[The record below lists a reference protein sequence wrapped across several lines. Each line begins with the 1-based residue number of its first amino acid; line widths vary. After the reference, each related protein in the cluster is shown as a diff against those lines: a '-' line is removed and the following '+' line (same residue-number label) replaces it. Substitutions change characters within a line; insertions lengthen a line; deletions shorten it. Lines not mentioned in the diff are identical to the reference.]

1 MRDERIERAAL
12 SLFTEAL
19 EHEGAALDHFIN
31 TATAGDPPLRDRLK
45 ALLAADRAQTELEG
59 DIETADLVLP
69 PSRLG
74 AWRLDRLIG
83 AGGMG
88 SVYRGLREDGLF
100 EQTVAIKVI
109 RTTRHGFDFAPLI
122 DAERRL
128 LARMD
133 HEGIARIL
141 DGGQTET
148 GLAWFAME
156 FVEGVPIDSF
166 APTTGSEGRIALVRQ
181 VATALA
187 HAHRAGIVHCDI
199 KPDNILVTDVGR
211 TKLIDF
217 GIARVEALAPAT
229 TLDGA
234 TRDYAS
240 PQRLAREPATAADDV
255 YSLAVTLFEMLTGRL
270 PWADPSRADPAAVPA
285 ALPALGLR
293 NQGDLEAI
301 IARALSVDPLK
312 RYRDAA
318 AFEAELMRWQA
329 AFPVEAV
336 ERRWPYL
343 TRRLVQR
350 RPVAV
355 AAGALAAVGI
365 TASLI
370 VISMLY
376 VSAESARGA
385 ADKRFADL
393 RQLAGFML
401 FDLNTTLE
409 QVPGATPARA
419 AMANQAQAYLDGL
432 AATSQD
438 NPALQ
443 REAAIGLTRLAEVQ
457 GVPSRPNL
465 GEGGAAEANLTRAI
479 ATFTTLIDADA
490 TDLSLFEGR
499 ARARYHL
506 AVLKGSREQD
516 GAAQLDLAEE
526 AETDLEEAGGA
537 DTGARA
543 SLLLGIRLTQAD
555 ALTTLGRA
563 DEALRLRESEDA
575 RISVLPESIKAG
587 MLYPFDA
594 GRAAAYL
601 ADSYFEARRLPEAQA
616 AYGRAITAFE
626 QGLEGDPL
634 NRQALSGLH
643 YAHYG
648 LSATKA
654 DAGDPEGGLQDAQA
668 SLEIGNRLVGWD
680 PTDRLAQRLVHV
692 SRGQVALMLRAVGR
706 LDEALAMTEAQIATA
721 RSAASAAPGDGD
733 AQRTAVVAL
742 RSRAELILALNGQA
756 AGCSAY
762 AEALSG
768 WVALGQTWGLS
779 ALDRQND
786 VATIVAA
793 LEANNCT

>member
-1 MRDERIERAAL
+1 MSGEMIERAAL
-12 SLFTEAL
+12 SLFAKAL
-19 EHEGAALDHFIN
+19 EHEGAALDDFVARE
-31 TATAGDPPLRDRLK
+31 TEGDPRLRARLR
-45 ALLAADRAQTELEG
+45 ALLAADRVQTEIEG
-59 DIETADLVLP
+59 RIETADIVLP
-69 PSRLG
+69 PARLG

-88 SVYRGLREDGLF
+88 SVYRGQREDGLF

-141 DGGQTET
+141 DGGQTDT

-166 APTTGSEGRIALVRQ
+166 APSTRPEQRVALVRQ
-181 VATALA
+181 VAAALA

-199 KPDNILVTDVGR
+199 KPDNILVTDAGR

-234 TRDYAS
+234 TRAYAS
-240 PQRLAREPATAADDV
+240 PQRLAREPATAPDDV
-255 YSLAVTLFEMLTGRL
+255 YSLAVTLFELLAGQL
-270 PWADPSRADPAAVPA
+270 PWTDPSRADRAEVPA

-293 NQGDLEAI
+293 NQGDLAAI
-301 IARALSVDPLK
+301 LTRALSNDPLW

-318 AFEAELMRWQA
+318 AFDADLMRWQA
-329 AFPVEAV
+329 ALPVEAV
-336 ERRWPYL
+336 ERRWPYVA
-343 TRRLVQR
+343 RRLIQR
-350 RPVAV
+350 RPMAV
-355 AAGALAAVGI
+355 AAGALAAAGI
-365 TASLI
+365 VASLI
-370 VISMLY
+370 VISTLY
-376 VSAESARGA
+376 LSAEAARAA

-401 FDLNTTLE
+401 FDLNATLE

-419 AMANQAQAYLDGL
+419 AMAEQAQAYLDGL
-432 AATSQD
+432 AASSGD

-465 GEGGAAEANLTRAI
+465 GQGGAAVSNLARAI
-479 ATFTTLIDADA
+479 ATLTMQIEESAADP
-490 TDLSLFEGR
+490 TLFEAR
-499 ARARYHL
+499 ARARYHM
-506 AVLKGSREQD
+506 AVLVGSREQD
-516 GAAQLDLAEE
+516 AAAQLRLAKDAEADLKA
-526 AETDLEEAGGA
+526 AGGA
-537 DTGARA
+537 DTGGRA
-543 SLLLGIRLTQAD
+543 SLMLGIRLTQAD
-555 ALTTLGRA
+555 ALMTLGQIQK
-563 DEALRLRESEDA
+563 ALQLRESEDA
-575 RISVLPESIKAG
+575 RISGLPESIRAA
-587 MLYPFDA
+587 MPYSFDA

-601 ADSYFEARRLPEAQA
+601 ADSYFEAGRLPEAAA
-616 AYGRAITAFE
+616 AYGRAIAAFE
-626 QGLEGDPL
+626 QGLEGHPL
-634 NRQALSGLH
+634 DRQALSGLH

-648 LSATKA
+648 LSATRA
-654 DAGDPEGGLQDAQA
+654 DAGDASGGLAEAQA
-668 SLEIGNRLVGWD
+668 SLEIGTRLVGWD

-706 LDEALAMTEAQIATA
+706 LDEALAMTETQIETA
-721 RSAASAAPGDGD
+721 RAAAAAVPGDGD
-733 AQRTAVVAL
+733 AQRTAVIPL
-742 RSRAELILALNGQA
+742 RSRAELILAMKGRA
-756 AGCSAY
+756 AGCAAY

-768 WVALGQTWGLS
+768 WVTLGQTWELS
-779 ALDRQND
+779 AYDRQND

-793 LEANNCT
+793 LKANGCS